1 VKALLLWNRWLSLA
15 IALMIMQTVLARDVP
30 KDNRQSSYQLMT
42 AENQAMQD
50 DSNLNPALFWVM
62 DGQSLWKER
71 MGKQN
76 VSCASCHG
84 DSGKKM
90 TGVAAQ
96 FPKVI
101 RGKLQTLE
109 GQINQCRTS
118 QQGAPALA
126 YESKDLLAL
135 STFVATQSKGMPIA
149 VQETSLNKKDLH
161 QGKQFFNERMGQL
174 NLSCAQCHQDRAG
187 LKLGGS
193 LIPQGHPTAY
203 PLYRIE
209 WQTMGSLQRR
219 LRNCMSGVRAQQFEY
234 GSTEMAQL
242 ELYLMWRARGM
253 PLETPGVR
261 P

>member
-1 VKALLLWNRWLSLA
+1 MVILIGVDSSLA
-15 IALMIMQTVLARDVP
+15 LEAS
-30 KDNRQSSYQLMT
+30 KDSRQSSYQLMA
-42 AENQAMQD
+42 AENRMMQD
-50 DSNLNPALFWVM
+50 DPNLNPALFWVM
-62 DGQSLWKER
+62 DGHSLWQEKA
-71 MGKQN
+71 GKRN

-90 TGVAAQ
+90 TGVATQ
-96 FPKVI
+96 FPKMQKGI
-101 RGKLQTLE
+101 LRTLE

-118 QQGAPALA
+118 KQEAAALA
-126 YESKDLLAL
+126 YESKELLAL

-149 VQETSLNKKDLH
+149 IQETPQNRKNLQ
-161 QGKQFFNERMGQL
+161 QGRHFFNERMGQL

-193 LIPQGHPTAY
+193 FIPQGHPTAY
-203 PLYRIE
+203 PIYRIE

-219 LRNCMSGVRAQQFEY
+219 LRNCMSGVRAEQFEY
-234 GSTEMAQL
+234 GSLEMAQL
-242 ELYLMWRARGM
+242 ELFLMWRARGM

>member
-1 VKALLLWNRWLSLA
+1 MNLFVFCLRVLPLLVIVIGVDSSQALEA
-15 IALMIMQTVLARDVP
+15 P
-30 KDNRQSSYQLMT
+30 KDTRQSSYYLMT
-42 AENQAMQD
+42 PENRAMQD

-62 DGQSLWKER
+62 DGHSLWKEKT
-71 MGKQN
+71 GKKN

-84 DSGKKM
+84 DSGQKM
-90 TGVAAQ
+90 AGVATQ
-96 FPKVI
+96 FPKI
-101 RGKLQTLE
+101 QKGKLQTLE

-118 QQGAPALA
+118 RQEAAALA
-126 YESKDLLAL
+126 YESKELLAL
-135 STFVATQSKGMPIA
+135 TTFVATQSKGLPIA
-149 VQETSLNKKDLH
+149 VQETPQNKKDLQ
-161 QGKQFFNERMGQL
+161 QGRQFFNERMGQL

-203 PLYRIE
+203 PIYRIE

-234 GSTEMAQL
+234 GSQEMAQL
-242 ELYLMWRARGM
+242 ELFLMWRARGM